1 MEAKNK
7 REHKGKSLLIFAD
20 EYVSLDIE
28 TSGLSTNN
36 CEIIEIGAV
45 KVKNNEI
52 CEEFSELI
60 KPQNEIDY
68 YITNLTGITNEM
80 LCDKRSIKE
89 VISDFSDFL
98 GDSFI
103 VGQNVNFDINF
114 LYDNME
120 KNIGKY
126 LTNNFADT
134 LRLSTS
140 LFPNFPDHKLS
151 TLKRMFSIEN
161 DVRHRGL
168 SDSIDA
174 MKCYEYMRNY
184 ANDMGLLDVNE
195 IGKEID
201 KKKLKK
207 YKSDL
212 KGIAD

>member
-1 MEAKNK
+1 M
-7 REHKGKSLLIFAD
+7 FAD

-28 TSGLSTNN
+28 TSGLSTKS

-45 KVKNNEI
+45 RVKKNKI

-60 KPQNEIDY
+60 KPENKIDF

-98 GDSFI
+98 GNSFI

-120 KNIGKY
+120 NNIDKY
-126 LTNNFADT
+126 LSNNFADT
-134 LRLSTS
+134 LRISKN
-140 LFPNFPDHKLS
+140 LFPYFPDHRLT
-151 TLKRMFSIEN
+151 TLKQKFNIES
-161 DVRHRGL
+161 DVRHRAL

-174 MKCYEYMRNY
+174 MNCYEYMRKY
-184 ANDMGLLDVNE
+184 AEKMGLLSENE
-195 IGKEID
+195 KGKIID
-201 KKKLKK
+201 KKNLSEYKK
-207 YKSDL
+207 QNSQGSK
-212 KGIAD
+212 I